1 MALDAKGQKYCKV
14 VHMENGRT
22 TTRRMQTMM
31 VQAADGKL
39 HYILGDRLPDA
50 ISLYSGQ
57 PYTGAH
63 TAEVLLNPR
72 SAYGIPLFAEPFWLF
87 QKRDA
92 FFLGLGMFIL
102 VLIHPLA
109 ESAALSLAN

>member
-39 HYILGDRLPDA
+39 HDISGDRLPDA
-50 ISLYSGQ
+50 MRSTGPTLHGCAHGRSVCQ
-57 PYTGAH
+57 PAKC
-63 TAEVLLNPR
+63 
-72 SAYGIPLFAEPFWLF
+72 YGIPLFAEPFWLF

-102 VLIHPLA
+102 VLIHALA